1 MTDNDSLTVTYRKR
15 TFIITKCHHEA
26 GAFTDGCFG
35 CAPNWGYA
43 CLEKIPP
50 GKIKNLGFLAHYAK
64 PSLVTNRAVMAL
76 PEVLA
81 FVNFGQKDQK

>member
-26 GAFTDGCFG
+26 EGHMDNCYACM
-35 CAPNWGYA
+35 PNWRFI
-43 CLEKIPP
+43 CLEVVDTGGWPDRSRKV
-50 GKIKNLGFLAHYAK
+50 K
-64 PSLVTNRAVMAL
+64 PSIPVNRKVMAL

-81 FVNFGQKDQK
+81 FTGEK

>member
-26 GAFTDGCFG
+26 GAFTEGCMS
-35 CAPNWGYA
+35 CQPNWGHS
-43 CLEKIPP
+43 CVEQ
-50 GKIKNLGFLAHYAK
+50 LAKPLPYVGQRRK

-81 FVNFGQKDQK
+81 FTGEK

>member
-26 GAFTDGCFG
+26 GAFTEGCPS
-35 CAPNWGYA
+35 CAPNWCWSCVELKDLIQNQQDIFVGRVRQSRV
-43 CLEKIPP
+43 
-50 GKIKNLGFLAHYAK
+50 K
-64 PSLVTNRAVMAL
+64 PSRNTNDKVMHL

-81 FVNFGQKDQK
+81 FIGQK